1 VNRPTVDLGP
11 VPSAEPSLIAGRF
24 RIVGLLGSGG
34 SASVF
39 EARDFEIDRTVAL
52 KILHPHLS
60 MTEEMRRGF
69 LLEAAVAENLTHP
82 NIAAVLASGV
92 HGTDRDSFAWIAL
105 ELAPG
110 ISLAERV
117 GLAGAL
123 QVDDALT
130 VADGV
135 LSALEAA
142 HAKGM
147 VHRDIS
153 PANVMVDYPATGAM
167 RPANVRL
174 VDFGLAD
181 AIGRSTAA
189 SDLVRSERADTAR
202 NGILGSVNYMS
213 PEQAMGRPV
222 GERGDLY
229 QAGATLYFAL
239 TGLPPYRRD
248 SPEAVMRAHLEAP
261 PPVPSVLAAGIPGA
275 VDRIVVTAMSTDENG
290 RYASAT
296 EMRRA
301 VRDAVTAGVVQSP
314 TRLLVGQPAS
324 RALQAKTTVYRA
336 RPTRTDGPP
345 RPRVELALAPASAPA
360 SAPQNRRLAL
370 AIATAAITS
379 VFAITWILAANTSP
393 DSSSS
398 SAPSKASATP
408 SRQPTGTVAS
418 VPRPAVVSTVI
429 AVPALVSLSLDQAR
443 TALVSAG
450 LIVGTVSSLNSPA
463 AAGTVLSAGD
473 GRDRAARGTHIH
485 LVVASG
491 SNAVPRVAG
500 LTVSAAVDTVRSAG
514 FVVTLRNQADSDDAS
529 DTVLGSSPGEA
540 AILTVGS
547 EVVIDVA
554 VPGATVPTVTPTPT
568 PTPVPTPTPTPTAGP
583 SSSARPAAP

>member
-1 VNRPTVDLGP
+1 MIELGS
-11 VPSAEPSLIAGRF
+11 VASADPPLIAGRF
-24 RIVGLLGSGG
+24 RIIGLLGSGG

-39 EARDFEIDRTVAL
+39 EARDFELNRTVAL

-60 MTEEMRRGF
+60 MTEKMRRGF
-69 LLEAAVAENLTHP
+69 LLEATFSQDLTHP
-82 NIAAVLASGV
+82 NIAAVLDSGV
-92 HGTDRDSFAWIAL
+92 HGTDSDSFAWIAL

-117 GLAGAL
+117 GRVGAL
-123 QVDDALT
+123 QLDDALT

-135 LSALEAA
+135 LAALEAA

-147 VHRDIS
+147 VHRDVS
-153 PANVMVDYPATGAM
+153 PANVMVDYPATGAL
-167 RPANVRL
+167 RPADVRL

-189 SDLVRSERADTAR
+189 SDIVRSERTDTER
-202 NGILGSVNYMS
+202 DGVLGSVNFMS

-248 SPEAVMRAHLEAP
+248 TPAAVMRAHIEAP

-275 VDRIVVTAMSTDENG
+275 VDRAVVTAMSTDENG

-296 EMRRA
+296 DMRRA
-301 VRDAVTAGVVQSP
+301 VRDAVTAGVIQRP
-314 TRLLVGQPAS
+314 TRLLVGQPARS
-324 RALQAKTTVYRA
+324 DLLAMTTVYRA

-345 RPRVELALAPASAPA
+345 RPSVEPALAPR
-360 SAPQNRRLAL
+360 NRRLAL

-379 VFAITWILAANTSP
+379 VFAICWIVAANAAP
-393 DSSSS
+393 DTSSS

-408 SRQPTGTVAS
+408 SPQPTVTRAS
-418 VPRPAVVSTVI
+418 VPRPGVVSTVV

-443 TALVSAG
+443 TALVSVG
-450 LIVGTVSSLNSPA
+450 LVVGTVSTLNSPA
-463 AAGTVLSAGD
+463 AARTVLSAGD
-473 GRDRAARGTHIH
+473 GSDRVARGTHID

-491 SNAVPRVAG
+491 SNSVPRVVR
-500 LTVSAAVDTVRSAG
+500 LTVSAAVDAVRSAG
-514 FVVTLRNQADSDDAS
+514 FVATRHDQADSDFARDS
-529 DTVLGSSPGEA
+529 VLGSSPEEA

-547 EVVIDVA
+547 EVIIYVA
-554 VPGATVPTVTPTPT
+554 APGTTVPTTTPTPT
-568 PTPVPTPTPTPTAGP
+568 STPTQTASP
-583 SSSARPAAP
+583 SPSATPAAP

>member
-1 VNRPTVDLGP
+1 MIELGS
-11 VPSAEPSLIAGRF
+11 VASADSPLIAGRF
-24 RIVGLLGSGG
+24 RIIGLLGSGG

-39 EARDFEIDRTVAL
+39 EARDFELNRTVAL

-60 MTEEMRRGF
+60 MTEKMRRGF
-69 LLEAAVAENLTHP
+69 LLEATFSQDLTHP
-82 NIAAVLASGV
+82 NIAAVLDSGV
-92 HGTDRDSFAWIAL
+92 HGTDSDSFAWIAL

-117 GLAGAL
+117 GRVGAL
-123 QVDDALT
+123 QLDDALT

-135 LSALEAA
+135 LAALEAA

-147 VHRDIS
+147 VHRDVS
-153 PANVMVDYPATGAM
+153 PANVMVDYPATGAL
-167 RPANVRL
+167 RPADVRL

-189 SDLVRSERADTAR
+189 SDIVRSERTDTGR
-202 NGILGSVNYMS
+202 DGVLGSVNYMS

-248 SPEAVMRAHLEAP
+248 TPAAVMRAHIEAP

-275 VDRIVVTAMSTDENG
+275 VDRTVVTAMSTDENG

-296 EMRRA
+296 DMRRA
-301 VRDAVTAGVVQSP
+301 VRDAVTAGVIQRP
-314 TRLLVGQPAS
+314 TRLLVGQPARS
-324 RALQAKTTVYRA
+324 DLLAMTRVYRA

-345 RPRVELALAPASAPA
+345 HPSVEPAPAPR
-360 SAPQNRRLAL
+360 NRRLAL

-379 VFAITWILAANTSP
+379 VFAICWIIAANAAP
-393 DSSSS
+393 DTSSS

-408 SRQPTGTVAS
+408 SPQPTVTPAS
-418 VPRPAVVSTVI
+418 VPRPAVVSTVV

-443 TALVSAG
+443 TALVSVG
-450 LIVGTVSSLNSPA
+450 LVVGTVSTLNSPA
-463 AAGTVLSAGD
+463 AARTVLSAGD
-473 GRDRAARGTHIH
+473 GSDRVARGTHID

-491 SNAVPRVAG
+491 SNSVPRVVR
-500 LTVSAAVDTVRSAG
+500 LTVSAASGT
-514 FVVTLRNQADSDDAS
+514 
-529 DTVLGSSPGEA
+529 
-540 AILTVGS
+540 
-547 EVVIDVA
+547 
-554 VPGATVPTVTPTPT
+554 TVPTTTPTPT
-568 PTPVPTPTPTPTAGP
+568 STPSSTPTQTASPSPSAIPTAP
-583 SSSARPAAP
+583 

>member
-1 VNRPTVDLGP
+1 MNHTTVDLGP
-11 VPSAEPSLIAGRF
+11 VPSAEPPLIAGRF

-69 LLEAAVAENLTHP
+69 LLEAAVAENITHP
-82 NIAAVLASGV
+82 NIAMVLASGV
-92 HGTDRDSFAWIAL
+92 HGTDGDSFAWIAL

-110 ISLAERV
+110 VSLAERV

-123 QVDDALT
+123 EVDDALT

-142 HAKGM
+142 HALGM

-153 PANVMVDYPATGAM
+153 PANVMVDYPATGAL

-189 SDLVRSERADTAR
+189 SDVVRSERADTVR

-239 TGLPPYRRD
+239 TGLPPYRRN

-261 PPVPSVLAAGIPGA
+261 PPVPSVLAPGIPGA
-275 VDRIVVTAMSTDENG
+275 VDRIVVMAMSTDEIG

-301 VRDAVTAGVVQSP
+301 VRDAVTAEVVHSP
-314 TRLLVGQPAS
+314 TRQLVGQ
-324 RALQAKTTVYRA
+324 
-336 RPTRTDGPP
+336 
-345 RPRVELALAPASAPA
+345 PA

-379 VFAITWILAANTSP
+379 VFAITWILAANAFP

-398 SAPSKASATP
+398 SAPSKAFATP
-408 SRQPTGTVAS
+408 SPQPTGTVAR
-418 VPRPAVVSTVI
+418 VPRPAGVLTVV
-429 AVPALVSLSLDQAR
+429 AVPTLVSLSLDQAR

-463 AAGTVLSAGD
+463 AVGTVLSAGD
-473 GRDRAARGTHIH
+473 GCDRVARGTHID

-491 SNAVPRVAG
+491 SNAVPRVVG
-500 LTVSAAVDTVRSAG
+500 FTVSAAVDTVRTAG
-514 FVVTLRNQADSDDAS
+514 FVATLHNQADSDGAR

-540 AILTVGS
+540 AILTLGS
-547 EVVIDVA
+547 EVVIEVA
-554 VPGATVPTVTPTPT
+554 VPGTTVPTATPTPT
-568 PTPVPTPTPTPTAGP
+568 LVPIPTPTPTPTASP

>member
-1 VNRPTVDLGP
+1 MIEFGSVASVNPP
-11 VPSAEPSLIAGRF
+11 LIAGRF
-24 RIVGLLGSGG
+24 RIIGLLGSGG

-39 EARDFEIDRTVAL
+39 EARDFKLNRTVAL

-60 MTEEMRRGF
+60 VTERMRQGF
-69 LLEAAVAENLTHP
+69 LLEAAFAKDLTHP

-92 HGTDRDSFAWIAL
+92 HTTDDDSFAWIAL

-117 GLAGAL
+117 GRVGAL

-135 LSALEAA
+135 LAALEAA

-147 VHRDIS
+147 VHRDVS
-153 PANVMVDYPATGAM
+153 PANVMVDYPATGVL
-167 RPANVRL
+167 RPADVRL

-189 SDLVRSERADTAR
+189 SDVVRSERTDSGR
-202 NGILGSVNYMS
+202 DGVLGSANYMS

-239 TGLPPYRRD
+239 TGLPPYRRS
-248 SPEAVMRAHLEAP
+248 SPEAVMRAHIEAP

-275 VDRIVVTAMSTDENG
+275 VDRTVVTAMSTDENG

-296 EMRRA
+296 DMRRA
-301 VRDAVTAGVVQSP
+301 LRDAVTTGVVRSP
-314 TRLLVGQPAS
+314 KRLLVRQSAS
-324 RALQAKTTVYRA
+324 SELLAKTTVYRA
-336 RPTRTDGPP
+336 FPTSTDEPP
-345 RPRVELALAPASAPA
+345 RPKVEPAQAPVPR
-360 SAPQNRRLAL
+360 NHRLAL

-379 VFAITWILAANTSP
+379 VFAITWILAANAAP
-393 DSSSS
+393 GPSSFSG
-398 SAPSKASATP
+398 PVEASATP
-408 SRQPTGTVAS
+408 SPQPTIAPAS
-418 VPRPAVVSTVI
+418 VPRPAVVSTVV

-443 TALVSAG
+443 TALISVG
-450 LIVGTVSSLNSPA
+450 LVVGTVSPLNSPA

-473 GRDRAARGTHIH
+473 GSDREARGTHID

-491 SNAVPRVAG
+491 SNSVPRVVR
-500 LTVSAAVDTVRSAG
+500 LTVSAAFDAVRNAG
-514 FVVTLRNQADSDDAS
+514 FVATRHDEADSDFARDS
-529 DTVLGSSPGEA
+529 VLGSSPGEA

-547 EVVIDVA
+547 EVIIYVA
-554 VPGATVPTVTPTPT
+554 ALGTTVPTATPTPT
-568 PTPVPTPTPTPTAGP
+568 SSPTQSASP
-583 SSSARPAAP
+583 SPSAKPAAP

>member
-1 VNRPTVDLGP
+1 MIELGSVASVDPPL
-11 VPSAEPSLIAGRF
+11 VAGRF
-24 RIVGLLGSGG
+24 RIIGLLGSGG

-39 EARDFEIDRTVAL
+39 EARDFELNRTVAL

-60 MTEEMRRGF
+60 MTEKMRRGF
-69 LLEAAVAENLTHP
+69 LLEAAFAHDLTHP
-82 NIAAVLASGV
+82 NIAAVLDSGV
-92 HGTDRDSFAWIAL
+92 HGTDSDSFAWIAL

-117 GLAGAL
+117 GRAGAL
-123 QVDDALT
+123 QLGDALT

-135 LSALEAA
+135 LAALEAA

-153 PANVMVDYPATGAM
+153 PANVMVDYPATGALQ
-167 RPANVRL
+167 PADVRL

-189 SDLVRSERADTAR
+189 SDIVRSERTDT
-202 NGILGSVNYMS
+202 GHDGVLGSVNYMS

-248 SPEAVMRAHLEAP
+248 TPAAVMRAHIEAP

-275 VDRIVVTAMSTDENG
+275 VDRTVVTAMSTDENG

-296 EMRRA
+296 DMRRA
-301 VRDAVTAGVVQSP
+301 VRDAVTAGVIHRP
-314 TRLLVGQPAS
+314 TRLLVGQPARS
-324 RALQAKTTVYRA
+324 DLLAMTTVYRA
-336 RPTRTDGPP
+336 RPTRTEGPP
-345 RPRVELALAPASAPA
+345 RPSVEPAPAPR
-360 SAPQNRRLAL
+360 NRRLAL

-379 VFAITWILAANTSP
+379 VFAICWIIAANAAP
-393 DSSSS
+393 DTSSS

-408 SRQPTGTVAS
+408 SPQPTVTPAS
-418 VPRPAVVSTVI
+418 VPRPAVVSTVV
-429 AVPALVSLSLDQAR
+429 ALPALVSLSLDQAR
-443 TALVSAG
+443 TALVSVG
-450 LIVGTVSSLNSPA
+450 LVVGTVSTLNSPA
-463 AAGTVLSAGD
+463 AARTVLSAGD
-473 GRDRAARGTHIH
+473 GSDRVARGTHID

-491 SNAVPRVAG
+491 SNSVPRVVR
-500 LTVSAAVDTVRSAG
+500 LTISAAVDAVRSAG
-514 FVVTLRNQADSDDAS
+514 FVATRHDQADSDFARES
-529 DTVLGSSPGEA
+529 VLGSSPEEA
-540 AILTVGS
+540 AVLPVGS
-547 EVVIDVA
+547 EVIIYVA
-554 VPGATVPTVTPTPT
+554 APGTTVPTTTPTPT
-568 PTPVPTPTPTPTAGP
+568 PTQAASPSPSAIPTAP
-583 SSSARPAAP
+583 